1 MSDPLPTADAKV
13 AIPASLQRQLAEF
26 QRKLWRTKVLEA
38 VAAGAIGLLVSFL
51 VVYALDRV
59 WQTPGVVRLAILLLG
74 VLIFAGFGP
83 WWLHRWVW
91 KHRRED
97 ELARLISK
105 RYPGLGDRLLGVIE
119 LQQAKGGEGHSAR
132 LRMAAM
138 DAVAA
143 EVERRQ
149 LDGALPPPQHKK
161 WLLTAGGLLA
171 LTTGVFLVSPR
182 SGRNAL
188 VRWLLPFSKTERYT
202 FTRLAH
208 PPMKLA
214 VPYGE
219 PLSVKLTLAKDSD
232 QHPGHATGRYDL
244 QQVTK
249 ADLIG
254 DSYVFRF
261 PGQQEKGTIVFK
273 IGDLRHS
280 MFIEPVQRPSVESVI
295 AHVIPPDYLGIPERT
310 VDLKLGGLS
319 VVEGSRL
326 KIELTTQR
334 PLTAAVYGPLAG
346 ARAETAGELTIHGNV
361 AVTPEIPVGREPFDI
376 PFTWTDEFGMTG
388 DSGFRVKVDAL
399 PDAAP
404 TVYLQ
409 GIDRQKVLLPE
420 ETVDFELLSEDDFGV
435 KLAGIEWKGE
445 FTRPT
450 DEKPAKGDLWLGK
463 GGPEERRFSKN
474 VAFSPAAFGI
484 APQRISLRGYS
495 EDFLPGRGRVYSE
508 PVTLYVLT
516 RDEHAQM
523 LKAQFDK
530 NVSELEDLAR
540 RETDLFDENKRLEKL
555 KGEELQT
562 QENREKLLGQ
572 ERAEGEST
580 QRMED
585 LKERM
590 EKLMQDSARNGGID
604 KQTLQKMAESLR
616 SMQELSEKDLPEV
629 EGKLGDSADP
639 SSTPEKTSKDLAE
652 GVEKQ
657 KKVLEKMQASIDSA
671 RDANKRF
678 EAGTFV
684 NRLKKAA
691 SEQDGIAS
699 TLVQA
704 FSRILGVRQPLL
716 DPSDQ
721 RRLVDVTKQQLNTAA
736 DVRWLQED
744 LAHYFARTQM
754 EPFREILDAMR
765 QEKIDVGLDDLTKE
779 LQVNHS
785 FQATDHAKRWA
796 GKLNEW
802 AGKLEGKIAGD
813 QGAGGGGGSPQSAE
827 DEDFEFM
834 LRVMKMVQTEQD
846 LRART
851 RALEQLRR
859 SAENSMKP

>member
-1 MSDPLPTADAKV
+1 MSAPLSTADAKV
-13 AIPASLQRQLAEF
+13 AIPVSLQRQLADF
-26 QRKLWRTKVLEA
+26 QRKLWRAKVLEA
-38 VAAGAIGLLVSFL
+38 VAAGAIGLLISFL
-51 VVYALDRV
+51 LVYGLDRV
-59 WQTPGVVRLAILLLG
+59 WQTPAMARLAILFLG
-74 VLIFAGFGP
+74 ILIFAGFGP

-119 LQQAKGGEGHSAR
+119 LQQAKGGEGYSSR
-132 LRMAAM
+132 LRLAAM
-138 DAVAA
+138 EAVAA

-161 WLLTAGGLLA
+161 WLLTAGALLT
-171 LTTGVFLVSPR
+171 LTIVIFLLSPR
-182 SGRNAL
+182 SGGNAA

-208 PPMKLA
+208 LPRHLA
-214 VPYGE
+214 VPFGE
-219 PLSVKLTLAKDSD
+219 PFSVKLTLAQDSD
-232 QHPGHATGRYDL
+232 QHPGSATGRYDL
-244 QQVTK
+244 QPILRASLK
-249 ADLIG
+249 KG
-254 DSYVFRF
+254 SYVFQF
-261 PGQQEKGTIVFK
+261 PGQQEPGKIFFK

-280 MFIEPVQRPSVESVI
+280 IQIEPVQRPSVESVI
-295 AHVIPPDYLGIPERT
+295 ARVRPPAYLGISERT
-310 VDLKLGGLS
+310 VDLKLGSLS
-319 VVEGSRL
+319 AVAGSGL

-334 PLTAAVYGPLAG
+334 PLTAAVYGPLPG
-346 ARAETAGELTIHGNV
+346 KEAETTGELAIHGNK
-361 AVTPEIPVGREPFDI
+361 AVTPELQVGTEPFEI

-388 DSGFRVKVDAL
+388 DSGFRVRVDAQ

-404 TVYLQ
+404 SVYLQ

-435 KLAGIEWKGE
+435 KLAGLEWKGE

-450 DEKPAKGDLWLGK
+450 DEKPAKGELWLGK
-463 GGPEERRFSKN
+463 GGPEERQFSKS
-474 VAFSPAAFGI
+474 VAFCPAAFGI
-484 APQRISLRGYS
+484 TPQRLSLRGYA

-523 LKAQFDK
+523 LKARFDR
-530 NVSELEDLAR
+530 NVSELEDLTR
-540 RETDLFDENKRLEKL
+540 RETDLLDENKRLEQM

-562 QENREKLLGQ
+562 EQNREKLQAQ
-572 ERAEGEST
+572 ERAEAESA
-580 QRMED
+580 QRMSD
-585 LKERM
+585 LKEEM
-590 EKLMQDSARNGGID
+590 EKLMQDAARNGQID
-604 KQTLQKMAESLR
+604 KNTLQKMAESLR

-629 EGKLGDSADP
+629 KGKLGDSSDP
-639 SSTPEKTSKDLAE
+639 SSTPEKTGKDLAE

-657 KKVLEKMQASIDSA
+657 KKALEKMQASIDSA

-699 TLVQA
+699 TLIQA

-721 RRLVDVTKQQLNTAA
+721 RRLAEVTKQQLNTAA

-754 EPFREILDAMR
+754 EPFREILDTMR

-779 LQVNHS
+779 LQANHS

-813 QGAGGGGGSPQSAE
+813 QGAGGEGGGPPSAE

-859 SAENSMKP
+859 SAENSTKP